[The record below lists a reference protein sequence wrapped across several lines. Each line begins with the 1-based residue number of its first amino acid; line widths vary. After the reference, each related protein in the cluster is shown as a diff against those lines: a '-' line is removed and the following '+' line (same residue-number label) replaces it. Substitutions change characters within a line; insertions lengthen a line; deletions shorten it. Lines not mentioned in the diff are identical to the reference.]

1 MILYIMN
8 KNDLI
13 NVYEFLRHACLSV
26 IFSGLSWV
34 KTAWSIGLGIDS
46 CKFRNFFFVSIKHSN
61 NANSN
66 AMTFLHSCV
75 AVNLVFIENIY
86 SI

>member
-34 KTAWSIGLGIDS
+34 KTA
-46 CKFRNFFFVSIKHSN
+46 
-61 NANSN
+61 
-66 AMTFLHSCV
+66 
-75 AVNLVFIENIY
+75 
-86 SI
+86 